1 MEEWNGVPVPV
12 ASERE
17 WSATFTHHPNRAGMR
32 TAAALSNRTV
42 SFCGLL
48 RKTHTQV
55 TKFPHMRLPLTSLI
69 LI

>member
-1 MEEWNGVPVPV
+1 MECQCQWPVSGSGVPL
-12 ASERE
+12 
-17 WSATFTHHPNRAGMR
+17 THHPNRAGMR

-55 TKFPHMRLPLTSLI
+55 TEFPHMRLSPTSLI